1 MACYRIAQE
10 AITNA
15 ARHSGASSCLVSLSL
30 EEAEGTLQLEVA
42 DDGKGVA
49 EDRSAGVGM
58 SSMRERAEELG
69 GTLTVGAL
77 PEGGTRILARLPLPA
92 MEEEELAR
100 RWILKSHRRNKSA
113 PVSS

>member
-1 MACYRIAQE
+1 VACYRIAQE

-15 ARHSGASSCLVSLSL
+15 ARHSGASSCLVRLCL
-30 EEAEGTLQLEVA
+30 DEADGTLQLEVS

-58 SSMRERAEELG
+58 SSMRERTEELG

-77 PEGGTRILARLPLPA
+77 PEGGTRVLARLPLPA
-92 MEEEELAR
+92 RQEEEQPEDE
-100 RWILKSHRRNKSA
+100 S
-113 PVSS
+113 